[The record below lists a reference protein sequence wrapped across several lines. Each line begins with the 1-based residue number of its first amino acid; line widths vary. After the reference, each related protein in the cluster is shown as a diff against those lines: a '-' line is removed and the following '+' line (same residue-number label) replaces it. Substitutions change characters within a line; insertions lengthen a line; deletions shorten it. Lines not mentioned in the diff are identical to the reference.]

1 MSTDTERLAQEAE
14 AHRNRLDATLDQLR
28 HKLSP
33 GGIVDEATA
42 YLRDGNGAQLA
53 RNLGRQVRD
62 NPIALGLVGAGIAWL
77 FMGSGVRRG
86 ARELRDRY
94 DEWSD
99 ERGRDH
105 DDHEAYV
112 DDYAGNYTA
121 DAYLTNTDEI
131 PDDRGRRRNAAAS
144 DNGAKHEDS
153 SPGDSSDGQGRVGLR
168 DSASGIASD
177 VKDRLH
183 SGSEAVSDSA
193 SAAGDRLRHTADE
206 ARDAARRVGRA
217 TRGASRFIS
226 RESSRLGHKAQRS
239 FMNTLQEEPLI
250 VGAIAVAL
258 GAAIGAAFPSTRAED
273 RAVGRVRDRLRDD
286 AIDYGKDA
294 ASRAGHVAKEA
305 YRAADRAA
313 EKEGLKPDGE
323 KTLAERAS
331 SVATSAIDAAKDDA
345 RKQGLS

>member
-28 HKLSP
+28 QKLSP
-33 GGIVDEATA
+33 GAIVDETTA

-53 RNLGRQVRD
+53 RNFGRQVRD

-99 ERGRDH
+99 ERGRDD
-105 DDHEAYV
+105 DDHEVYV
-112 DDYAGNYTA
+112 DDYAANYTA

-144 DNGAKHEDS
+144 DNGDS
-153 SPGDSSDGQGRVGLR
+153 NDGQGRVGLR

-183 SGSEAVSDSA
+183 SASEAVSDSA

-250 VGAIAVAL
+250 VGAIAVAI

-294 ASRAGHVAKEA
+294 ASRAGHLAKEA

-345 RKQGLS
+345 RKQDLG